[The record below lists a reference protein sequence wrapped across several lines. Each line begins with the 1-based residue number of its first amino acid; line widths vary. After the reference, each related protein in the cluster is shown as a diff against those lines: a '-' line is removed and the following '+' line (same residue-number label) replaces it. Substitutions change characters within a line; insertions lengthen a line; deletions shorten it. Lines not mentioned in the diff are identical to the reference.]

1 MSRGDRLPALQKQ
14 KKKKNYPGACIEVR
28 IDRWRATSIRALP
41 GRVPGVFSGET
52 WEGVGSS
59 ELSEAAASSPGV
71 RVNRRGAVN
80 GLAGFKFH
88 ECADQSN
95 LWDPDQVVRG
105 KRKKED
111 SQMQLHAGQPENA
124 MQVRRTLVRIVCR
137 YLHVGGSR
145 ALTPAAC
152 CVSTS
157 VPQLDVAVIRFL
169 PDDRTRH
176 HHRASILT
184 FFRCC
189 FFSIS

>member
-1 MSRGDRLPALQKQ
+1 MSKCPEATGCQPFKS
-14 KKKKNYPGACIEVR
+14 KKKKPTQVPALRSALTGGGQ
-28 IDRWRATSIRALP
+28 RASGP
-41 GRVPGVFSGET
+41 CRVGSQVFFSGET

-95 LWDPDQVVRG
+95 LWDPDQVFRG
-105 KRKKED
+105 KRGKKED

-137 YLHVGGSR
+137 YLHVGGSKGFDAR
-145 ALTPAAC
+145 RLLC
-152 CVSTS
+152 
-157 VPQLDVAVIRFL
+157 LDFCPSA
-169 PDDRTRH
+169 
-176 HHRASILT
+176 
-184 FFRCC
+184 
-189 FFSIS
+189 